1 MKTLA
6 VDCGGTGIKA
16 AVLSSNGKSV
26 RVIKELD
33 YLRTPYPL
41 SPQKLISIIGGFISQ
56 SPQVQRLTVG
66 LPGMIRAGKVV
77 VIPHYVNPNGP
88 STRTKNRASNE
99 LKNLWYGFNMQRELH
114 RKFRIPTLVLNDA
127 EIHAAAVVKG
137 KGLELVLTFGT
148 GLGSA
153 IYLDGKLAA
162 HLEISHFTVRAGRT
176 VDMWIGE
183 IARKRIGNTLWSRRV
198 KQFIKEL
205 YPMVIWDRLYIGGH
219 NAQRLKQIALRSFD
233 GKVQIIP
240 NSAGVTGGVR
250 AWNRK

>member
-16 AVLSSNGKSV
+16 AVLSSSSNRV

-33 YLRTPYPL
+33 YLKTPYPI
-41 SPQKLISIIGGFISQ
+41 SPSKLISIIGEFISQ
-56 SPQVQRLTVG
+56 SPIVQRLTVG

-88 STRTKNRASNE
+88 RTRASNE
-99 LKNLWYGFNMQRELH
+99 LKKLWYGFDLQTALCQ
-114 RKFRIPTLVLNDA
+114 KYSIPTLVLNDA

-153 IYLDGKLAA
+153 IYLDGKLAP
-162 HLEISHFTVRAGRT
+162 HLEISHFTVRVGRT

-198 KQFIKEL
+198 KQLIQEL

-219 NAQRLKQIALRSFD
+219 NAQRLKKIALRSFD

-240 NSAGVTGGVR
+240 NSAGVTGGAR
-250 AWNRK
+250 AWKLK